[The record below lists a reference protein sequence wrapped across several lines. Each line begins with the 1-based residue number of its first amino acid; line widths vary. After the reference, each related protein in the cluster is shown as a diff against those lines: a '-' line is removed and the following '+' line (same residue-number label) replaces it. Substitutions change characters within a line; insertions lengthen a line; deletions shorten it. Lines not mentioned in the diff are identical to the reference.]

1 MGLDPVGV
9 SREDVGSLGVLVA
22 GTGGSGSISASSRG
36 GGAGGRRRHVVAVE
50 TGTVLAGEGEELVA
64 LGALRNLDAVLVG
77 PLLDLA
83 VGPRVE

>member
-1 MGLDPVGV
+1 
-9 SREDVGSLGVLVA
+9 
-22 GTGGSGSISASSRG
+22 
-36 GGAGGRRRHVVAVE
+36 
-50 TGTVLAGEGEELVA
+50 VLAGEGEELVA